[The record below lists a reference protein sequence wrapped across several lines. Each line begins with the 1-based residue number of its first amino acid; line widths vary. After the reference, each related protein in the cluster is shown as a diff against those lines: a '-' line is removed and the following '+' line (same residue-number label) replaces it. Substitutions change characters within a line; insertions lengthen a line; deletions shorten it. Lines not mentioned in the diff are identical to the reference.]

1 MNEKSFHTLTID
13 PEFRDLIPP
22 LKTEEL
28 AMLEES
34 IIVNGCES
42 PLIVWNGIIV
52 DGHNRYTLCHKHG
65 IPFAV
70 QEKQF
75 SGREMVIVWM
85 LQNQLGRRNLNNF
98 QKGELALKYAPY
110 VEQLSRQGKKADL
123 QPDFFQRSG
132 RSETEGVG
140 TDKKLA
146 KMTGVSHDTIHKVRK
161 LSALADEETKDKLRR
176 GEMTVRKAYMDLVQK
191 QQPEKKPRRATIG
204 PERPT
209 TEEQKI
215 VDVIVEEKPV
225 AIEVYRPFKPH
236 MIQSEGNV
244 HTVEGADH
252 DHLMENPIYK
262 QLFESYNDAVQQVN
276 LARCEMRTRCEGYE
290 RRIRAYEENLL
301 ALRNEV
307 VRLRKSDVQKG
318 HEADAYTELK
328 GSDNSASTS
337 AGRLKPHPVNGMAML
352 NGAPIHVAT
361 LPPDEPEMMPH
372 VMNVLDAAASP
383 YLATVD
389 TSLRRMTKGIA
400 TKENLRIYE
409 DFLTDTAKQAH
420 DMFINHVKE
429 LEKQ

>member
-1 MNEKSFHTLTID
+1 MNDKTLHTLTID

-22 LKTEEL
+22 LTTEEFE
-28 AMLEES
+28 MLEES
-34 IIVNGCES
+34 IIANGCES
-42 PLIVWNGIIV
+42 PLIIWNGIIV
-52 DGHNRYTLCHKHG
+52 DGHNRYAICHKHG
-65 IPFAV
+65 IPFMV
-70 QEKQF
+70 QDKQF
-75 SGREMVIVWM
+75 SEREAVIIWM

-110 VEQLSRQGKKADL
+110 VEQLSRQGKKADS

-176 GEMTVRKAYMDLVQK
+176 GEMTVRRAYMDLVQK
-191 QQPEKKPRRATIG
+191 QQSEKKQRKAAIA
-204 PERPT
+204 PEPPT
-209 TEEQKI
+209 TEDQKI
-215 VDVIVEEKPV
+215 VDDIVEEKPV
-225 AIEVYRPFKPH
+225 EIEVYRALKPH

-252 DHLMENPIYK
+252 DHLMENPIYR

-276 LARCEMRTRCEGYE
+276 LARGEMRTRCEGYE

-307 VRLRKSDVQKG
+307 VRLRESTGAVFKAKDKSISGQ
-318 HEADAYTELK
+318 
-328 GSDNSASTS
+328 
-337 AGRLKPHPVNGMAML
+337 LKPRPVNGMALL
-352 NGAPIHVAT
+352 NGTAIHVAT

-372 VMNVLDAAASP
+372 VMNVLEAAASP
-383 YLATVD
+383 YLATVE
-389 TSLRRMTKGIA
+389 TSLRMMTKGIA

-420 DMFINHVKE
+420 DMFINHVNDI
-429 LEKQ
+429 EKR

>member
-1 MNEKSFHTLTID
+1 MNEKSLHTLTID

-22 LKTEEL
+22 LTTEEIE
-28 AMLEES
+28 MLEES
-34 IIVNGCES
+34 IIANGCES

-52 DGHNRYTLCHKHG
+52 DGHNRYAICHKHG
-65 IPFAV
+65 IPFMV
-70 QEKQF
+70 QDKQF
-75 SGREMVIVWM
+75 SERETVIIWM

-110 VEQLSRQGKKADL
+110 VEQLSRQGKKADS

-176 GEMTVRKAYMDLVQK
+176 GEVTVRKAYMDLVQK
-191 QQPEKKPRRATIG
+191 QQPEKKQRREAIE
-204 PERPT
+204 PELPET
-209 TEEQKI
+209 QDQKN
-215 VDVIVEEKPV
+215 VDVIVAEKPV
-225 AIEVYRPFKPH
+225 EIEVYCAFKPH

-252 DHLMENPIYK
+252 DHLMENQIYR

-276 LARCEMRTRCEGYE
+276 LARGEMRTRCEGYE
-290 RRIRAYEENLL
+290 RRIRAYKENLR

-307 VRLRKSDVQKG
+307 VQLRRSDEQKG
-318 HEADAYTELK
+318 HEADACTVSK
-328 GSDNSASTS
+328 VSDNGLSTS
-337 AGRLKPHPVNGMAML
+337 IGRLKPHPVNGMAML
-352 NGAPIHVAT
+352 NGAAIHVAT

-372 VMNVLDAAASP
+372 VMNVLEAAASP

-389 TSLRRMTKGIA
+389 TSLCMMTKGIA

-409 DFLTDTAKQAH
+409 DFLTNTAKQAH
-420 DMFINHVKE
+420 EMFINHVKE

>member
-1 MNEKSFHTLTID
+1 MNEKSLHTLTID

-22 LKTEEL
+22 LTTEEL
-28 AMLEES
+28 EMLEES
-34 IIVNGCES
+34 IIANGCES

-52 DGHNRYTLCHKHG
+52 DGHNRYAICHKHG
-65 IPFAV
+65 IPFMV
-70 QEKQF
+70 QEKQL
-75 SGREMVIVWM
+75 SERETVIIWM

-110 VEQLSRQGKKADL
+110 VEQLSRQGKKADS

-146 KMTGVSHDTIHKVRK
+146 KLTGVSHDTIHKVRK
-161 LSALADEETKDKLRR
+161 LSALADEETKDRLRR
-176 GEMTVRKAYMDLVQK
+176 GEITVRKAYMDLVRK
-191 QQPEKKPRRATIG
+191 QQPEKKQRRDAIE
-204 PERPT
+204 PELPET
-209 TEEQKI
+209 QDQKI

-225 AIEVYRPFKPH
+225 EIEVYRVFKPH

-252 DHLMENPIYK
+252 DHLMENPIYR

-276 LARCEMRTRCEGYE
+276 LDRGEMRTRCEGYE

-307 VRLRKSDVQKG
+307 VRLR
-318 HEADAYTELK
+318 E
-328 GSDNSASTS
+328 STGAAFKAKDKRIS
-337 AGRLKPHPVNGMAML
+337 GQLKPHPVNGMAML
-352 NGAPIHVAT
+352 NGAPIHVVT
-361 LPPDEPEMMPH
+361 PLPDEPEMMLH
-372 VMNVLDAAASP
+372 VMSALEAAISP
-383 YLATVD
+383 FLATVG
-389 TSLRRMTKGIA
+389 TSLRMMTKGIA

-409 DFLTDTAKQAH
+409 DALLDATERAH
-420 DMFINHVKE
+420 KMFINHVKE

>member
-1 MNEKSFHTLTID
+1 MNEKSLHTLTID

-22 LKTEEL
+22 LTPEEL

-75 SGREMVIVWM
+75 SEREMVIVWM

-123 QPDFFQRSG
+123 QPDFFQHSG
-132 RSETEGVG
+132 RSVTEGIG

-146 KMTGVSHDTIHKVRK
+146 KMTGISHDTIHKVRK
-161 LSALADEETKDKLRR
+161 LSALADDETKGKLRR
-176 GEMTVRKAYMDLVQK
+176 GEMTVRKAYMDLMQK
-191 QQPEKKPRRATIG
+191 QQPEKKPRKAPIE
-204 PERPT
+204 PEHPT
-209 TEEQKI
+209 TEDQKI

-225 AIEVYRPFKPH
+225 EIEVYRPFKPH

-244 HTVEGADH
+244 QTVEGADH

-301 ALRNEV
+301 ALRNENT
-307 VRLRKSDVQKG
+307 RLRESDAQKG
-318 HEADAYTELK
+318 YRVDAGAAFKEK
-328 GSDNSASTS
+328 DKSISGQ
-337 AGRLKPHPVNGMAML
+337 LKPHPVNGMAML

-361 LPPDEPEMMPH
+361 LPPDEPEMIPH
-372 VMNVLDAAASP
+372 VLNALEAAVSP
-383 YLATVD
+383 FLATVG
-389 TSLRRMTKGIA
+389 TSLRMMTKGIA

-409 DFLTDTAKQAH
+409 DALLDAAERAH
-420 DMFINHVKE
+420 EMFINHVKE

>member
-1 MNEKSFHTLTID
+1 MNEKSLHTLTID

-22 LKTEEL
+22 LTTEEL
-28 AMLEES
+28 EMLEES
-34 IIVNGCES
+34 ILANGCES

-52 DGHNRYTLCHKHG
+52 DGHNRYAICHKHG
-65 IPFAV
+65 IPFMV

-75 SGREMVIVWM
+75 SERETVIIWM

-98 QKGELALKYAPY
+98 QRGELALKYAPY
-110 VEQLSRQGKKADL
+110 VEKLSRHGKKADS

-161 LSALADEETKDKLRR
+161 LSAVADEETKDKLRR

-191 QQPEKKPRRATIG
+191 QQPEKKMRRATSE
-204 PERPT
+204 PEHPT
-209 TEEQKI
+209 TKDQKI

-225 AIEVYRPFKPH
+225 EIEVYRAFKPH

-252 DHLMENPIYK
+252 DHLMENQIYR

-276 LARCEMRTRCEGYE
+276 LARGEMRTRCEGYE
-290 RRIRAYEENLL
+290 RRIRAYEKNMR

-307 VRLRKSDVQKG
+307 VRLRESTGAALKAKDKSISGQ
-318 HEADAYTELK
+318 
-328 GSDNSASTS
+328 
-337 AGRLKPHPVNGMAML
+337 LKPHPVNGMAML
-352 NGAPIHVAT
+352 NGAPIHVVT
-361 LPPDEPEMMPH
+361 PLPDEPEMMPH
-372 VMNVLDAAASP
+372 VMNALEAAISP
-383 YLATVD
+383 FLATVG
-389 TSLRRMTKGIA
+389 TTLRMMTKGIA

-409 DFLTDTAKQAH
+409 DALLDATERAH
-420 DMFINHVKE
+420 EMFNNHVKE